1 MVGGYKHV
9 LGIIDL
15 LIDFNGS
22 NGHKGF
28 VTNLIEVHG
37 PSTLVDVVLDAVNVV
52 GGVVRLIVILKVLI
66 CNCQRVFVLK
76 FAQIRA

>member
-9 LGIIDL
+9 LGIVDL

-22 NGHKGF
+22 NGHEGF
-28 VTNLIEVHG
+28 VIDLIEVHG
-37 PSTLVDVVLDAVNVV
+37 PGTLVDVVLDVINVI

-66 CNCQRVFVLK
+66 CNCQRVFILK
-76 FAQIRA
+76 FA